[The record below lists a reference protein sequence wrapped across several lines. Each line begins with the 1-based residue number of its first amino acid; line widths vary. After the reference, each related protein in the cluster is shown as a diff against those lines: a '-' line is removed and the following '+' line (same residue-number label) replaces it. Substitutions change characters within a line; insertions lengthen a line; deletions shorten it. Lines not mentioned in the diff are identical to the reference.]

1 MNKRILLIALF
12 LLFAGFQS
20 AVQALALGVL
30 ELKSRLNQP
39 LNVEIPLVFLRES
52 ELDDLKLSIGR
63 PEDESQG
70 LQTWYDLRVEIIEND
85 GSQPYLKITSKNT
98 IREPALRFVLEM
110 HWPGGRIQREY
121 SLLLDPKM
129 IEK

>member
-12 LLFAGFQS
+12 LFFAGFQS
-20 AVQALALGVL
+20 AVQALALGEL

-39 LNVEIPLVFLRES
+39 LNVEIPLVFSKES

-70 LQTWYDLRVEIIEND
+70 LQTWYNLSVEIIKNN

-110 HWPGGRIQREY
+110 RWPSGRIQREY
-121 SLLLDPKM
+121 SLLLDPRR
-129 IEK
+129 

>member
-20 AVQALALGVL
+20 AVQALALGEL
-30 ELKSRLNQP
+30 ELKSHLNQP
-39 LNVEIPLVFLRES
+39 LNVEIPLVFSKES
-52 ELDDLKLSIGR
+52 ELSDLKPSIGR
-63 PEDESQG
+63 PEGESQG
-70 LQTWYDLRVEIIEND
+70 LQTWHNLRVEMVEND

-110 HWPGGRIQREY
+110 RWPGGRILREY
-121 SLLLDPKM
+121 SLLLDPRR
-129 IEK
+129 

>member
-12 LLFAGFQS
+12 LFFAGFQS
-20 AVQALALGVL
+20 AVQALALGGL

-39 LNVEIPLVFLRES
+39 LNVEIPLVFSKES
-52 ELDDLKLSIGR
+52 ELDDLNLSIGR

-70 LQTWYDLRVEIIEND
+70 LQTWYNLSVEIIKNN

-110 HWPGGRIQREY
+110 RWPSGRIQREY
-121 SLLLDPKM
+121 SLLLDPRR
-129 IEK
+129 